1 MSCSS
6 FTVEFWSVLIISN
19 YQDRGCV
26 LLHQFHKSKFP
37 RLRKPLRQKL
47 LEKIAVSNFAT
58 SIENFNNLMSRS
70 VGQIMTITSTCDLE
84 TSFLSFTCTLLSW
97 RILRKEICF
106 KVWSLKDNHFHFLKI
121 NAFFL
126 VLQRQSLLLSHNKF
140 CLQND
145 IQVLGRLSLSLSQK
159 NIFSRVREWYGSDC
173 VCKHWRAAG
182 ITFLLW
188 RTIQKINKV
197 SF

>member
-1 MSCSS
+1 
-6 FTVEFWSVLIISN
+6 
-19 YQDRGCV
+19 
-26 LLHQFHKSKFP
+26 
-37 RLRKPLRQKL
+37 
-47 LEKIAVSNFAT
+47 
-58 SIENFNNLMSRS
+58 
-70 VGQIMTITSTCDLE
+70 MTITSTCDLE
-84 TSFLSFTCTLLSW
+84 TSFLSFTCTILSW

-106 KVWSLKDNHFHFLKI
+106 EVWSLKDNHFHFLKI

-173 VCKHWRAAG
+173 VCKHWGAAG
-182 ITFLLW
+182 IAFFTMNYHSKDNSEHQIHDRIRNHRYSLQPHTRKSLSYHHQLSNTVW
-188 RTIQKINKV
+188 RDILKDMCLCNI
-197 SF
+197 FRR